1 MEIKA
6 IAHFRS
12 PFKEKFGIPR
22 QSSVVEGLKGF
33 IELDKDYRR
42 EEALR
47 GLENFDYLW
56 LIWGFNLNNSSATS
70 LMVRPPRLGGNEKVG
85 VFASRSPFRP
95 NSLGLSS
102 VKILSIDFEKGLVE
116 VSGADLADGTP
127 IYDIKPYVTY
137 CDSHPQARSGF
148 VEERNWHRIK
158 IEVESRELEEKLLK
172 LLGAENYD
180 ILKESLSQDPRPQYQ
195 KKSNPTKS
203 YGLLFDNFNITFH
216 CEAESLV
223 IDGITP
229 ASI

>member
-1 MEIKA
+1 MEIKPV
-6 IAHFRS
+6 AHFRS

-22 QSSVVEGLKGF
+22 QSSIVQELHGF
-33 IELDKDYRR
+33 VELDRDFRR

-47 GLENFDYLW
+47 GLEDFDYIW
-56 LIWGFNLNNSSATS
+56 LIWGFNLNPSPTSS

-95 NSLGLSS
+95 NSLALSS
-102 VKILSIDFEKGLVE
+102 VKICKIDHKKGIIE

-137 CDSHPQARSGF
+137 CDAHPQARSGF
-148 VEERNWHRIK
+148 VEERNWHK
-158 IEVESRELEEKLLK
+158 IEVRVESREVEEEILK
-172 LLGAENYD
+172 LLGAEAFSA
-180 ILKESLSQDPRPQYQ
+180 LKESLSQDPRPQYQ
-195 KKSNPTKS
+195 KKSNPSKS
-203 YGLLFDNFNITFH
+203 YGLLFDKYNITFH